1 MLIFRFGSGSA
12 ECSIRDE
19 MVLKERNTAKSL
31 ARPAI
36 GVVGWREYVGLPELG
51 IPVIKAKIDT
61 GARTSALHVE
71 DIRVGDGDSIAFSVP
86 YYYHGRHLVECVA
99 PLVDS
104 REIRSTSGSSEE
116 RLIIKTVVAIGQRH
130 WHIEASLADRSNMGF
145 DLILGRTAL
154 RRHGL
159 MVDPSRSFLAGE
171 PAYK

>member
-1 MLIFRFGSGSA
+1 MCNACGA
-12 ECSIRDE
+12 
-19 MVLKERNTAKSL
+19 MVLKRRKSSDPSVK
-31 ARPAI
+31 PAT

-71 DIRVGDGDSIAFSVP
+71 DFRIAGDDNVAFSVP

-99 PLVDS
+99 TLLGS

-116 RLIIKTVVAIGQRH
+116 RLIIKTAVAIGQRH
-130 WHIEASLADRSNMGF
+130 WHIEVSLADRSNMGF

-159 MVDPSRSFLAGE
+159 IVDPSRSFLAGE